1 MGDIVSKQ
9 KIFSKFFFVFFFV
22 FYTQK
27 VFMLLNEAHLNVV
40 QIPQVGELF

>member
-9 KIFSKFFFVFFFV
+9 KIFSKFFFFFFV

-27 VFMLLNEAHLNVV
+27 VFMLLNEAHLNLV

>member
-9 KIFSKFFFVFFFV
+9 VVFFL
-22 FYTQK
+22 
-27 VFMLLNEAHLNVV
+27 LLNEAHLNLV